1 VPWRD
6 SRGPKAAATG
16 ERDDGDVERYESLRH
31 RALGGEPSGCRLG
44 LAVLQ
49 HRGVAAWLRAGQ
61 TLPTPSPRRPPADM
75 PMGGDELVGVLAN
88 MALAC
93 IGRG

>member
-1 VPWRD
+1 MLWLD
-6 SRGPKAAATG
+6 NRGPKAAAIG
-16 ERDDGDVERYESLRH
+16 ERDDGDVARYESLRH
-31 RALGGEPSGCRLG
+31 RALDGEPSGWRLG

-61 TLPTPSPRRPPADM
+61 ALPAPSPTRPPADI
-75 PMGGDELVGVLAN
+75 PVDGDELVGVLAT

-93 IGRG
+93 VGG